1 MNNDD
6 FTILKAKAKHGF
18 VVCFNKE
25 CYRREHCLRWL
36 AKDYVPQETFVQKS
50 VNLASEA
57 VQGKDCP
64 MFLKDQKVKMGKGMI
79 HLFEDMPRKVG
90 DTVKALLIKEYKRT
104 YFYEYRNGSRLMTPS
119 MQKHIAN
126 VCKENGWDEP
136 VTFDEY
142 VEDYEW

>member
-1 MNNDD
+1 MNSDD
-6 FTILKAKAKHGF
+6 FTILKDKAEHGF

-36 AKDYVPQETFVQKS
+36 AKDYVPQNTFVQKS

-57 VQGKDCP
+57 VQGGDCP

-79 HLFEDMPRKVG
+79 HLFEDMPRKMG
-90 DTVKALLIKEYKRT
+90 DTLKALLINEYKRT
-104 YFYEYRNGSRLMTPS
+104 YFYEYRNGKRLITPS
-119 MQKHIAN
+119 MQEHITN
-126 VCKENGWDEP
+126 LCKQCGWDKS
-136 VTFDEY
+136 VTYDEY

>member
-6 FTILKAKAKHGF
+6 LTILKDKANHGF
-18 VVCFNKE
+18 VVCFNRE

-36 AKDYVPQETFVQKS
+36 AKDYVPQNTFVQKS

-57 VQGKDCP
+57 VQGEDCP

-79 HLFEDMPRKVG
+79 HLFEDMPRKMG

-104 YFYEYRNGSRLMTPS
+104 YFYEYRNGTRLITPS
-119 MQKHIAN
+119 MQEYIAN
-126 VCKENGWDEP
+126 VCKENGWDKP
-136 VTFDEY
+136 VTYDEY